1 MCDKLINFEI
11 TRDDLIKADE
21 SEVDSTVE
29 DTPVKKLKLDTTSVQ
44 QKPKLKKSEKKLQA
58 EVKAKAAKL
67 KAKEIFEAKDLLD
80 VESESTAMK
89 EQIRQQ
95 QDLIRKLQK
104 EIDQGITS
112 CNIYFKI
119 LLNTIA
125 TSSPSM
131 LVTNNVVS
139 NSSFK
144 QNNTIH
150 LDVS

>member
-1 MCDKLINFEI
+1 M
-11 TRDDLIKADE
+11 IKADE